1 MKSID
6 IKSPAKIN
14 LYLKVLAKN
23 DDGYHDIDTS
33 FQLIDLCDN
42 MSFQKIE
49 KGITIKSNL
58 SFLENED
65 NTILESAMSLLDLTH
80 GKFGVDIT
88 IHKNIPIG
96 AGLGG
101 GSSNAASTIVAL
113 NKLWG
118 LGLSHN
124 KLVDIGLKIGA
135 DVPFFLHGNNAYGK
149 GIGDLLRSRDSIED
163 KILLIDPKINNSSKK
178 MFHMLDS
185 WRGKNKHSSKYK
197 QNNFWELFIEANKE
211 IKEFYNITSL
221 EYDLNLSGSGSCMF
235 ITYQTKKDI
244 EEILK
249 KIPSNWR
256 FFFCKPLQYSPI
268 CYIK

>member
-33 FQLIDLCDN
+33 FQLIDRCDN

-101 GSSNAASTIVAL
+101 GSSNAA
-113 NKLWG
+113 
-118 LGLSHN
+118 
-124 KLVDIGLKIGA
+124 
-135 DVPFFLHGNNAYGK
+135 
-149 GIGDLLRSRDSIED
+149 
-163 KILLIDPKINNSSKK
+163 
-178 MFHMLDS
+178 
-185 WRGKNKHSSKYK
+185 
-197 QNNFWELFIEANKE
+197 
-211 IKEFYNITSL
+211 
-221 EYDLNLSGSGSCMF
+221 
-235 ITYQTKKDI
+235 
-244 EEILK
+244 
-249 KIPSNWR
+249 
-256 FFFCKPLQYSPI
+256 
-268 CYIK
+268 